1 MRKTKKYKEH
11 LPLKLSLLVLAII
24 LAADALIFAITYIAG
39 RITGSTDIA
48 SFIGYICASAII
60 GTLLAV
66 FMFFAVMR
74 PLRELIKAANLV
86 SNGDYTAAHIETG
99 WNEKHTMREIRSL
112 ISVFNDM
119 TKELQSIEIFRKDF
133 ISSFSHEFKTPLMSI
148 RGFAEQLYSG
158 GLTPE
163 QQREFSKIILDETE
177 YLSVLSANTLL
188 LTRIESGCTVTDK
201 TWFSLDE
208 QLRNCMIRLEP
219 GWAEKN
225 LNINMEELDSVKY
238 YWDEQLLAHVWN
250 NLFENA
256 IKFTPRGGDINVS
269 CVREQNNIVVKVADT
284 GCGIPKE
291 ALPHIFVKFYQAD
304 NSHATKGNGLG
315 LSIVKSLIE
324 MCGGSIEVKSAVDKG
339 TEFKIIL
346 PDYST

>member
-1 MRKTKKYKEH
+1 MKKTKKYKEH

-24 LAADALIFAITYIAG
+24 LAADALIFAITYIVG
-39 RITGSTDIA
+39 SFTGSTDIA

-60 GTLLAV
+60 GTILAV

-86 SNGDYTAAHIETG
+86 SDGDYSEAKIEIG
-99 WNEKHTMREIRSL
+99 WNEKHTMREIYSL
-112 ISVFNDM
+112 IGVFNNM
-119 TKELQSIEIFRKDF
+119 TEELQSIEMFRKDF

-158 GLTPE
+158 NLTPE
-163 QQREFSKIILDETE
+163 QQKEFSKIILDETE

-188 LTRIESGCTVTDK
+188 LTRIESGGAVCNK

-219 GWAEKN
+219 QWSEKN
-225 LNINMEELDSVKY
+225 LDINMEELQSVKY
-238 YWDEQLLAHVWN
+238 YWDEQLLAHVWI

-256 IKFTPRGGDINVS
+256 VKFTPENGDITVS
-269 CVREQNNIVVKVADT
+269 CVKERDFVTIKVSDS
-284 GCGIPKE
+284 GCGIPEE
-291 ALPHIFVKFYQAD
+291 AMPHIFVKFYQAD

-315 LSIVKSLIE
+315 LPIVKKITEL
-324 MCGGSIEVKSAVDKG
+324 CGGAIEVKSEVGKG
-339 TEFKIIL
+339 TEFKVAL
-346 PDYST
+346 PI